1 MKMFKLVF
9 SMVLAI
15 TFLTAVNAMATEMS
29 LQEIFDDLTVDG
41 PSSVNAETD
50 YLTNDAYWSITAS
63 GGSVA
68 TMIIELAGYASEN
81 IFGVYSGDELVPLFT
96 GTAVAGDQT
105 FLSIK
110 NDGSVYVNLH
120 DTGVDFSGN
129 LFGYYISTPNG
140 TFYSDSTLNEDGEDH
155 LMAYQGN
162 DEDVIELPGLAS
174 GLWTDNEFIL
184 AWEDLLGSNNPDY
197 DYNDM
202 VLMVESVQPA
212 PVPEPTTMLLLGS
225 GLIGLAGAGRKKLF
239 KK

>member
-1 MKMFKLVF
+1 MKMIKLISSLVF
-9 SMVLAI
+9 AI
-15 TFLTAVNAMATEMS
+15 TFLTAVNAMATEMT
-29 LQEIFDDLTVDG
+29 LQEIFDDITVDG

-50 YLTNDAYWSITAS
+50 YLTNDAYWSITGS
-63 GGSVA
+63 GGSLA

-81 IFGVYSGDELVPLFT
+81 IFGVYSGDELVPLFS
-96 GTAVAGDQT
+96 GAHEAGDQT
-105 FLSIK
+105 VLSIK
-110 NDGSVYVNLH
+110 NDGSVYVNFD
-120 DTGVDFSGN
+120 DTGVDFSAN
-129 LFGYYISTPNG
+129 LFGYYLSTPNG
-140 TFYSDSTLNEDGEDH
+140 IFYSDSTLNEDGLDH

-162 DEDVIELPGLAS
+162 DVDVVELPGFAS
-174 GLWTDNEFIL
+174 GTWTDNEFIL
-184 AWEDLLGSNNPDY
+184 AWEDLLGTQNP